1 MIYTVNPDELAGG
14 TGMTQEQADQL
25 QFIYDK
31 INVATGGGLPNVA
44 ITVNVYCQLRN
55 YSGYLWSGNSTTATF
70 YIINGVPE
78 ASTIGTTAST
88 SWVQNSGYQSGTYD
102 IKYTLKRIA
111 LIDEDKNELDIIF
124 AA

>member
-1 MIYTVNPDELAGG
+1 
-14 TGMTQEQADQL
+14 MTQEQADQL

-44 ITVNVYCQLRN
+44 ITVSAYCQLRN
-55 YSGYLWSGNSTTATF
+55 YSGYLWSGNSTTVTF

-78 ASTIGTTAST
+78 ASTISTTAST

-111 LIDEDKNELDIIF
+111 LIDENKNELDIIF

>member
-1 MIYTVNPDELAGG
+1 
-14 TGMTQEQADQL
+14 MTQEQADQL

-44 ITVNVYCQLRN
+44 ITVNVYCILRN
-55 YSGYLWSGNSTTATF
+55 YSGYLWNGASTDMTF

-78 ASTIGTTAST
+78 SVSISKSPGT
-88 SWVQNSGYQSGTYD
+88 SWVQNSGYQSGNYD
-102 IKYTLKRIA
+102 IKCTIKKISI
-111 LIDEDKNELDIIF
+111 IDEDKNELDIIF